1 MIDRLGKLGD
11 KAQDK
16 RKTFNQLLVPS
27 AASEWDI
34 GRLGHRREVSRKLLG
49 RLSAY
54 SHMYQVSSLRGREKI
69 SSTFLEWLSD
79 VCSNV
84 DKPRKAKPKKQ
95 KISSA
100 STLSSPG
107 AASSILSALSKEVVV
122 CSQRHLQ
129 LDGDASDMTRFLSL
143 DFPEA
148 IVPPRSIDG
157 IDAIKK
163 FIDQVYEKNQAD
175 VLETWLDETIVEEA
189 PRRAKR
195 TKLINSAERVDLV
208 DLATYLL
215 QSHLSLKERRE
226 RFASI
231 LLKWVPLLSRSRGSP
246 ELWQDIFSDES
257 SFQASLSNALL
268 SGCMQ
273 IWCESHISFCRTWI
287 LSLESFDALRMDHLV
302 RFLVDTSAQHCVNFE
317 GFAFVAEAHKHSDWC
332 NSKESVA
339 TTALLAL
346 DCLQQASS
354 DAMETALCSRNH
366 PPDSLVLLLLVSSC
380 GRKQIQRVSQAV
392 VQRLEKADGDDR
404 PVLLAVILR
413 LYAAFPHFMNLGV
426 AILRSVLKES
436 VERYAHEWLE
446 WRSPLDDQLQDMID
460 TIVRGGGPPR
470 LVQALAEEA
479 KKHPLLVLRKLE
491 FMVHALDADGIVQE
505 HSDNRGIIFGQ
516 SLNEPHLAKV
526 GGRIVKLT
534 VKHWGFNY
542 TENLWLSLLD
552 VVSAGKPRRIVS
564 FRFVPRARLLCATSI
579 TQPALSFWVYSAKR
593 SPVCLWPQ
601 NGSSG
606 FPCRVPSSHVCPES
620 VANE

>member
-1 MIDRLGKLGD
+1 MLARARSDFIARRAALTAPTGFLPRLLLCSGLPRASLLTMIDRLGKLGD

-54 SHMYQVSSLRGREKI
+54 SHMYKVSSLESGEKI
-69 SSTFLEWLSD
+69 STSFLEWLAEL
-79 VCSNV
+79 CLNV

-95 KISSA
+95 KISPA
-100 STLSSPG
+100 STLSSPR

-122 CSQRHLQ
+122 CSQRPLQ
-129 LDGDASDMTRFLSL
+129 LDGDASDMTRFVSL
-143 DFPEA
+143 DIPEA
-148 IVPPRSIDG
+148 IVPARSIDG
-157 IDAIKK
+157 IDAIKN
-163 FIDQVYEKNQAD
+163 FINQVYEKNQAD
-175 VLETWLDETIVEEA
+175 VLEAWLDDTIVEEA
-189 PRRAKR
+189 ARRVKR
-195 TKLINSAERVDLV
+195 TKPIKSAERVDLV
-208 DLATYLL
+208 DLATHLF

-226 RFASI
+226 RFASL

-246 ELWQDIFSDES
+246 ELWQHIFSDES

-273 IWCESHISFCRTWI
+273 IWCESHISSCRTWI
-287 LSLESFDALRMDHLV
+287 LAQDSFDALSLDHMV
-302 RFLVDTSAQHCVNFE
+302 RFLVNTSAQHCVNFE
-317 GFAFVAEAHKHSDWC
+317 GFAFVAEASKHSEWC
-332 NSKESVA
+332 NSKGSVA

-354 DAMETALCSRNH
+354 DALETALCSRNH
-366 PPDSLVLLLLVSSC
+366 PPDCLVLLLLVSSC
-380 GRKQIQRVSQAV
+380 GRKQVQRVSQAV
-392 VQRLEKADGDDR
+392 VQRLEKAEGDAR

-426 AILRSVLKES
+426 AILRSVLKEA

-446 WRSPLDDQLQDMID
+446 WRSPLDDQFQDMID
-460 TIVRGGGPPR
+460 TIVSGGAPQR

-491 FMVHALDADGIVQE
+491 FMVQALDADGIVQE
-505 HSDNRGIIFGQ
+505 HSDNRGIIFGE

-526 GGRIVKLT
+526 GGKTMKVT

-542 TENLWLSLLD
+542 TENLWPALLD
-552 VVSAGKPRRIVS
+552 VVSAGKTYI
-564 FRFVPRARLLCATSI
+564 LLHFI
-579 TQPALSFWVYSAKR
+579 
-593 SPVCLWPQ
+593 
-601 NGSSG
+601 
-606 FPCRVPSSHVCPES
+606 
-620 VANE
+620 